1 MTFDDEIRL
10 QFEQCMTLSELKAA
24 VRRVLIAHGKDE
36 RLLKPVLL
44 SFFGGTVVRVDSQ
57 GVPLNL
63 YGSIPRSLLRTI
75 SLLIPRSLLRGFLFP
90 WRRKFLPQN

>member
-1 MTFDDEIRL
+1 MTLNDEIKL

-57 GVPLNL
+57 GVPLN
-63 YGSIPRSLLRTI
+63 
-75 SLLIPRSLLRGFLFP
+75 P
-90 WRRKFLPQN
+90 WRRKFLYQNQKETQPHRQAA